1 MVFQAILISLYGY
14 LASSTWMFAM
24 GFGVWNR
31 PFITG
36 LVVGII
42 LGDPMKGMLVGGTIN
57 LIYLGWISAG
67 GSAPAD
73 IGFAGVIGT
82 TVAITGN
89 LTAEEALAI
98 AVPVGLVG
106 AYLGTLVMTVCSVFP
121 QWADRYAEEGN
132 TKGVGM
138 VNVWPRALILLP
150 VRIIPIFL
158 VVMYGGDAV
167 AGLLN
172 ALPQGAI
179 DGLNVAGAMLPAM
192 GVAMLL
198 MYMGR
203 QKLMPFFFL
212 GYLLAGYATKD
223 LMLAALLGTII
234 ALIYVQFVPAEM
246 EADEL

>member
-1 MVFQAILISLYGY
+1 MVFQAILISVYGY
-14 LASSTWMFAM
+14 LASSTWLFGT

-82 TVAITGN
+82 TAAITGN

-98 AVPVGLVG
+98 AVPVGLLG

-132 TKGVGM
+132 TRGVGL
-138 VNVWPRALILLP
+138 VNMLPRQILLFPLRVIP
-150 VRIIPIFL
+150 VFL
-158 VVMYGGDAV
+158 VAMYGGDAV
-167 AGLLN
+167 SGLLA

-179 DGLNVAGAMLPAM
+179 NGLNVAGAMLPAV
-192 GVAMLL
+192 GVGMLL

-203 QKLMPFFFL
+203 KKLLPFFFL
-212 GYLLAGYATKD
+212 GYLFAGYATKD
-223 LMLAALLGTII
+223 LMLAATLGTVI
-234 ALIYVQFVPAEM
+234 ALIYIQFVPAEM